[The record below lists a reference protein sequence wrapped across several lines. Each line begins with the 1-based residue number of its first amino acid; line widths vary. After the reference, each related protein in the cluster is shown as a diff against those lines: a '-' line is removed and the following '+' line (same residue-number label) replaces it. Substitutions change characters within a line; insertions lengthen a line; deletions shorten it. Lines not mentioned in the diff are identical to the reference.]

1 MNLQP
6 LNLKS
11 EVDRRKTFKHWHVP
25 FMDVNQLVAAGFF
38 FTNRGDVVRCAFCGV
53 EVGHWVE
60 GDDAFKDH
68 KRWSPSCEFV
78 KGLFAGNIPAPSETP
93 QQQPIRSN
101 DVCGPYMEYTLKTLR
116 PKRSKYTFT
125 FIYLFPLMYN
135 YNSTLIFIVFYSC
148 KIQTTQCITVG
159 WPYLP
164 VLFVISSP
172 NAVFYK
178 LAYRF

>member
-1 MNLQP
+1 
-6 LNLKS
+6 
-11 EVDRRKTFKHWHVP
+11 
-25 FMDVNQLVAAGFF
+25 MDVNQLVAAGFF

-53 EVGHWVE
+53 EVGQWVQ

-78 KGLFAGNIPAPSETP
+78 KGLFAGNIPAPSGTP

-101 DVCGPYMEYTLKTLR
+101 DVCGPYMEYTLKLYVLTAVSIHLIL
-116 PKRSKYTFT
+116 
-125 FIYLFPLMYN
+125 FIYLFPFMYN

-159 WPYLP
+159 WSYLP

>member
-1 MNLQP
+1 
-6 LNLKS
+6 
-11 EVDRRKTFKHWHVP
+11 
-25 FMDVNQLVAAGFF
+25 MDVNQLVAAGFF

-78 KGLFAGNIPAPSETP
+78 KGLFAGNIPASETS
-93 QQQPIRSN
+93 QQPSSTYG
-101 DVCGPYMEYTLKTLR
+101 VCGPYMEYTLKTLR

-135 YNSTLIFIVFYSC
+135 NSTQIFIAFYSC
-148 KIQTTQCITVG
+148 KFQTSQRITVG
-159 WPYLP
+159 WSDLP
-164 VLFVISSP
+164 VLFIISRR

-178 LAYRF
+178 LANRF

>member
-1 MNLQP
+1 MDINSAGQVVYVPLPPSPPSSMNLQP

-125 FIYLFPLMYN
+125 FIYF
-135 YNSTLIFIVFYSC
+135 F
-148 KIQTTQCITVG
+148 
-159 WPYLP
+159 
-164 VLFVISSP
+164 ISS
-172 NAVFYK
+172 Y
-178 LAYRF
+178 L